1 MIINYSKT
9 KRIMYWA
16 SKRPI
21 AVRENTNL
29 SLSEKWD
36 LLQQQNIAI
45 SSKNWDDVCQ
55 PDFIPINI
63 CSEKIRLQ
71 ISKFFLLFALGNFIY
86 LFFSEITICL
96 SG

>member
-9 KRIMYWA
+9 KRIMYWT

-29 SLSEKWD
+29 SFSEKWD

-71 ISKFFLLFALGNFIY
+71 ISKYFFTVCFRKFY
-86 LFFSEITICL
+86 LFFFL
-96 SG
+96 R